1 MTDVRLKQA
10 TQWLHDVL
18 DVRFDVRTLAG
29 DASFRRYFRVH
40 AENVTWVLM
49 DAPPEKEDCSPFLR
63 IRAWFQHAQ
72 LRVPNL
78 IAEDQLRGFLLLE
91 DFGDDTWAAYLQ
103 KGKQENVQK
112 GGDAKPLFQ
121 DALRQLHI
129 LQAAQPSFELP
140 NFDVL
145 RMQRECDLYLDWYL
159 PKVVDYLPSKSERR
173 SFHAALLPYL
183 QRLQAL
189 PKSAVHLDYHSRN
202 LMLPKGGLPL
212 GIIDFQD
219 AVLGPITYDLASLL
233 YDCYQDYPESLRRE
247 WSEYFFSAL
256 PTVSKAYFIDFNDWH
271 ETLRLTA
278 FQRHVKAIGI
288 FSRLAYR
295 DGKQNFLNE
304 IPLTKKH
311 LQDGMAILNLPDVV
325 VQLLQKNL
333 MHLSS

>member
-1 MTDVRLKQA
+1 MGDMRLMQA

-18 DVRFDVRTLAG
+18 DVTFDVCALAG

-40 AENVTWVLM
+40 AEDTTWILM

-63 IRAWFQHAQ
+63 IRSWFQNAR

-78 IAEDQLRGFLLLE
+78 IAENTLQGFLLLE
-91 DFGDDTWAAYLQ
+91 DFGDDTWAAY
-103 KGKQENVQK
+103 VQK
-112 GGDAKPLFQ
+112 DRQTVGEKGGNIDFLFQ

-129 LQAAQPSFELP
+129 LQAAKPSFELS
-140 NFDVL
+140 NFDVV

-159 PKVVDYLPSKSERR
+159 PKVVGYLPREPQRR
-173 SFHAALLPYL
+173 SFHAALLPYW

-189 PKSAVHLDYHSRN
+189 PQAAVHLDYHSRN
-202 LMLPKGGLPL
+202 LMLPKEGLPL

-233 YDCYQDYPESLRRE
+233 YDCYQDYPESLRCE

-256 PTVSKAYFIDFNDWH
+256 PDTLKAYFTDFHDWH
-271 ETLRLTA
+271 EVLRLTA
-278 FQRHVKAIGI
+278 FQRHIKAMGI

-295 DGKQNFLNE
+295 DGKQSFLKE

-311 LQDGMAILNLPDVV
+311 LHDGMEALNLPNEAVKI
-325 VQLLQKNL
+325 LQK
-333 MHLSS
+333 S

>member
-1 MTDVRLKQA
+1 MCDLRLTQA
-10 TQWLHDVL
+10 IEWLHGVL
-18 DVRFDVRTLAG
+18 DVSFDVRALAG

-40 AENVTWVLM
+40 TEDGTWVLM

-63 IRAWFQHAQ
+63 IRAWFESVK

-78 IAEDQLRGFLLLE
+78 IAVDQALGFLLLE
-91 DFGDDTWAAYLQ
+91 DFADDTWAAYLQ
-103 KGKQENVQK
+103 KE
-112 GGDAKPLFQ
+112 GDVAPLFQ
-121 DALRQLHI
+121 DALRQLHV
-129 LQAAQPSFELP
+129 LQAAPLPQQTDFKLP
-140 NFDVL
+140 NFDVA

-159 PKVVDYLPSKSERR
+159 PKELAYSPSESERA

-183 QRLQAL
+183 QRLHGLPQA
-189 PKSAVHLDYHSRN
+189 AVHLDYHCRN

-256 PTVSKAYFIDFNDWH
+256 PPVSGAYFNGFDDWH

-278 FQRHVKAIGI
+278 FQRHIKAIGI
-288 FSRLAYR
+288 FARLAHR
-295 DGKQNFLNE
+295 DGKQSFLDE

-311 LQDGMAILNLPDVV
+311 LRDEMAALNLPVAV
-325 VQLLQKNL
+325 VQLLQRGL
-333 MHLSS
+333 TRPLF